1 MHTKV
6 PWRGSGGTLLCGPPL
21 FSGSGGTT
29 IYIGGISV
37 ADYRANLS
45 ETPPLSRGG
54 GRKAG
59 GVLVKTAKIAMS
71 LRITPGGTS
80 QKPPKPQ
87 CPPRFPRG
95 DKPKTAKNAKTP
107 HHFVELS

>member
-1 MHTKV
+1 M
-6 PWRGSGGTLLCGPPL
+6 
-21 FSGSGGTT
+21 
-29 IYIGGISV
+29 

-95 DKPKTAKNAKTP
+95 DKPKTAKTSMSPKVPPGGQAENCQKRQDPSPLRGALLIRGT
-107 HHFVELS
+107 VR